1 MLFIVSSA
9 LIFSASSSFFCLSII
24 GFSLEA
30 TLSISIL
37 ILLTKCQKVYTPSHD
52 LLLKA
57 KTKPLVNKVGVK
69 CPKCKEENVNCI
81 TKQTRGGDEGAT
93 ELYVCL
99 SCGYQWKYNN

>member
-1 MLFIVSSA
+1 MENDYLLEVRKIISKNDDSRIDMSMYKTAA
-9 LIFSASSSFFCLSII
+9 LITMVKNC
-24 GFSLEA
+24 
-30 TLSISIL
+30 
-37 ILLTKCQKVYTPSHD
+37 D
-52 LLLKA
+52 R
-57 KTKPLVNKVGVK
+57 K